1 VLLNFKNLLFSFRW
15 NKEMTINYLQWM
27 ITVVNDCVFYFIK
40 KQEPV
45 YAFHILT
52 LAEFYIKKI
61 LHKQGSDTS
70 LFDLTSSDVKQRKKP
85 KKDKAPVKSETA
97 CQMD

>member
-45 YAFHILT
+45 YAFHTLT

-61 LHKQGSDTS
+61 LHKQDSDTS
-70 LFDLTSSDVKQRKKP
+70 LFDLTSSDVKQRKKT